1 MALTASGPA
10 ALYSSRPTLAT
21 PNQGRTEAAS
31 RDASTRSSRSRTI
44 ASRVRMSSWTSMV
57 SAGSCPVRSPTS
69 SWYSVS
75 GVSSVL
81 GMDRSDQ
88 VADGADPLSSAPG
101 FQVVEDGDGGARV
114 GEGGGADLDRAGPGD
129 QQLGR
134 RLAVHHAAHADHR
147 DVGPRRPHVV

>member
-75 GVSSVL
+75 GVAAVL
-81 GMDRSDQ
+81 GM
-88 VADGADPLSSAPG
+88 DGADPLSSAPG
-101 FQVVEDGDGGARV
+101 FQVVQDGDGGARV